1 MKRTADRVLA
11 RLKSRRAH
19 ASYRAWVRRYDTLAD
34 TDREAMRARAGELP
48 YQPLMSVIMPVYDT
62 DEAWLR
68 HAIDSVRRQLYP
80 RWELC
85 IADDHSPRPH
95 VRTVLQEYA
104 QRDSRIRVL
113 WRDRNGHISAA
124 SNSALSLATGEF
136 VALLDHDDE
145 LAEQALYAVVEE
157 LNRYPNAD
165 LLYSDEDKL
174 DRRGR
179 RYDPFFK
186 PDWNP
191 DLFYSLNLVTHLAVY
206 RRLVLEAVGGFR
218 EGLEGSQDYDL
229 TLRVI
234 ERIPAAA
241 IRHIPHVLYHW
252 RAIPGSVALASGEKE
267 YAYEAARRAIR
278 AHLQRRGVA
287 ADVQSAPGN
296 PTRHRVV
303 YPLPT
308 PAPFVS
314 LILPVTGR
322 SELVPRTVA
331 ALLAHTGY
339 APFELLLA
347 GARAAETAPLLRELR
362 DDSRLRVLDGRADA
376 PAAAVA
382 EALPCVRGDIVALLG
397 SVEPIT
403 DQWLTEM
410 VRHACRPEI
419 GAVGAKLY
427 DQAGA
432 IAHAGIVLG
441 ADGVAAR
448 IHRGV
453 PPSEASRITRLW
465 TTQNYSAV
473 SGACLVVRRELL
485 EEVGG
490 VDAANLP
497 SAYFDLDLCLRLG
510 EAGYRTVW
518 TPYAE
523 LRWLDAGAPGLPA
536 TGIGGRTLADEERYV
551 ASRWAAV
558 IDRDPNFNPNLSL
571 EEAGGL
577 ALPPSR
583 SAPWTGAG
591 PKEGHP
597 GAVPLSTSPRGTFR

>member
-1 MKRTADRVLA
+1 MKRIADRVLA
-11 RLKSRRAH
+11 LLRSRRAH
-19 ASYRAWVRRYDTLAD
+19 ARYRAWVRRYDTLTD

-48 YQPLMSVIMPVYDT
+48 YQPVMSVIMPVYDT

-68 HAIDSVRRQLYP
+68 RAIESVRRQLYP
-80 RWELC
+80 RWQLC

-104 QRDSRIRVL
+104 RRDSRIRVV

-124 SNSALSLATGEF
+124 SNSALALATGEF

-145 LAEQALYAVVEE
+145 LSEQALYAVVEE
-157 LNRYPNAD
+157 LNRHPDAD
-165 LLYSDEDKL
+165 LLYSDEDKI

-206 RRLVLEAVGGFR
+206 RRLALEAVGGFR

-241 IRHIPHVLYHW
+241 IRHIPQVLYHW
-252 RAIPGSVALASGEKE
+252 RAIPGSVALAAGEKE

-278 AHLQRRGVA
+278 GHLERRGVA
-287 ADVQSAPGN
+287 ADVQSAPGH
-296 PTRHRVV
+296 PTRHRLV

-308 PAPFVS
+308 PAPLVS

-322 SELVPRTVA
+322 LELVPRTVA
-331 ALLAHTGY
+331 ALLAHTDY

-347 GARAAETAPLLRELR
+347 G
-362 DDSRLRVLDGRADA
+362 DRL
-376 PAAAVA
+376 A
-382 EALPCVRGDIVALLG
+382 EALPLPPGLGQDPRVRLLDVRTPAAAAMVAAALPQARGEIVGLLG
-397 SVEPIT
+397 LVEPIT
-403 DQWLTEM
+403 GNWLAEM
-410 VRHACRPEI
+410 VSHALRPEI

-427 DQAGA
+427 DPAGA

-441 ADGVAAR
+441 AGAVAGR
-448 IHRGV
+448 IYRGV
-453 PPSEASRITRLW
+453 SKSRACRISRLW
-465 TTQNYSAV
+465 MIQGYSAV
-473 SGACLVVRRELL
+473 AGACFVVRRELL

-510 EAGYRTVW
+510 QAGHRTVW

-523 LRWLDAGAPGLPA
+523 LRWLDAGVPALPA

-551 ASRWAAV
+551 RSRWAAV
-558 IDRDPNFNPNLSL
+558 MDRDPNYNPNLSL

-577 ALPPSR
+577 ALRPRR
-583 SAPWTGAG
+583 SVPWTSAG
-591 PKEGHP
+591 PAAGRP
-597 GAVPLSTSPRGTFR
+597 GAVPLSTSARGTF